1 MKYIIVAIVSFLI
14 GYNFRF
20 IHRLILKFII
30 TLKYREKKY
39 FEELKIDKEIDT
51 DFWDENDFKGM
62 F

>member
-1 MKYIIVAIVSFLI
+1 MKCIIVAIVSFLI
-14 GYNFRF
+14 GYNFTF
-20 IHRLILKFII
+20 LHRLILRFIF

-39 FEELKIDKEIDT
+39 FEELKIDKEIDK

>member
-1 MKYIIVAIVSFLI
+1 MKYIIISVVSFLI